1 MEFHEIWRVFNCLLA
16 LGALVYLIVDFR
28 RVYMELSRRRLY
40 LTLSLMG
47 LLLSVVIGSIENIRQ
62 HNPLGIR
69 TAVVTASCAWCLIGL
84 WVTHKD

>member
-28 RVYMELSRRRLY
+28 RVYMELTRRRLY
-40 LTLSLMG
+40 LTLALMG

>member
-62 HNPLGIR
+62 HNPIGLR
-69 TAVVTASCAWCLIGL
+69 TAFVTASCAWCLIGL